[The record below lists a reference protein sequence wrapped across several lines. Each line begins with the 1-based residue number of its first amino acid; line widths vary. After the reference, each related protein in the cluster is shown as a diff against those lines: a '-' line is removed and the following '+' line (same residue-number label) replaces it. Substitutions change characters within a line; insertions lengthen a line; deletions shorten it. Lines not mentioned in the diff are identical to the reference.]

1 MHERTGNALKK
12 IWTFKQKLVLT
23 YVIFIVLPMSVLGL
37 GAYRLYSQA
46 MEKKV
51 SDFVQQVAV
60 STSSNIEMYIREL
73 EQFTL
78 MPYYNRELQDMLTA
92 GVATGESPDADIK
105 LTLEKNFSFW
115 QSQRGSIENITYF
128 SKPGEGARRIYSL
141 SYLLPGLSI
150 EQMPWYKTFDN
161 SDALL
166 ATLSLHRPEASQLVQ
181 NGEPL
186 QVFSLIR
193 RIYYTSTILNTAG
206 YFQVDFTLEDIERIM
221 SRVNSEKN
229 GSFFVIDADKQVVYA
244 DDPVNPELLTSV
256 TGLEAGADGPRI
268 IDLDKRKTIVVQHP
282 VGKMGWTVVGYV
294 PVSRIVSGIA
304 SVRNSML
311 LIGIVCIAIALAV
324 STGISYSMTKPIY
337 RLISLIK
344 RVEREDFQIDYDNPP
359 RNELGQLIRSFIRMS
374 RRLDETIRHLY
385 QAEIV
390 RKESELQALRSQIN
404 PHFLFNTLETIKM
417 RAELDE
423 ADDTVDM
430 ITALGKLVRSSLQSG
445 SDFISLQEEKD
456 YLMNYL
462 LIQEN
467 RYGGRFDISVRVE
480 EALLSHYI
488 PRLLVQPLIEN
499 AFYHG
504 LEMNQG
510 KGRLTVEITAGPGA
524 LKVLVAD
531 DGLGMPLDRLLE
543 LRRLIGMETLRPQ
556 QGGGSIGLVNV
567 AARIQL
573 YFGPP
578 YAMNIDSR
586 PGQGTEVTLL
596 LPLIANESEVERY
609 VSRYHRG

>member
-1 MHERTGNALKK
+1 MKRILA
-12 IWTFKQKLVLT
+12 FKQKLVLT

-92 GVATGESPDADIK
+92 GAATGEQSDEDIK

-150 EQMPWYKTFDN
+150 EQMPWYDAFDD
-161 SDALL
+161 SDAIV
-166 ATLSLHRPEASQLVQ
+166 ATLSLHLPEANQLVQ

-193 RIYYTSTILNTAG
+193 KIYYSSTLLKTAG

-229 GSFFVIDADKQVVYA
+229 GSFFVLDADRQVVYA
-244 DDPVNPELLTSV
+244 DDPVKPELLASV
-256 TGLEAGADGPRI
+256 AGLQADSAVPQM

-311 LIGIVCIAIALAV
+311 LIGIVCIAIALVV

-344 RVEREDFQIDYDNPP
+344 RVEREDFQIEYDNPP

-423 ADDTVDM
+423 ADGTVDM

-445 SDFISLQEEKD
+445 SDFITLQEEKD

-467 RYGGRFDISVRVE
+467 RYGGRFDITVRVE
-480 EALLSHYI
+480 EALLSNYI

-504 LEMNQG
+504 LEMKQG
-510 KGRLTVEITAGPGA
+510 KGKLTVSITSEPDAV
-524 LKVLVAD
+524 KVLVAD
-531 DGLGMPLDRLLE
+531 DGLGIPIDRLLE
-543 LRRLIGMETLRPQ
+543 LRRQTGVETLRPQ
-556 QGGGSIGLVNV
+556 HDGGSIGLVNV
-567 AARIQL
+567 VARIQL
-573 YFGPP
+573 YFGLP
-578 YAMNIDSR
+578 YAMRIDSR
-586 PGQGTEVTLL
+586 PGHGTEVILL
-596 LPLIANESEVERY
+596 LPLIASESEVERY

>member
-1 MHERTGNALKK
+1 MKRILA
-12 IWTFKQKLVLT
+12 FKQKLVLT

-46 MEKKV
+46 MENKV

-78 MPYYNRELQDMLTA
+78 MPYFNRELQDMLTIPLSNEEQ
-92 GVATGESPDADIK
+92 TNKDIK
-105 LTLEKNFSFW
+105 QTLEQNFSFW

-141 SYLLPGLSI
+141 SFQPGLSI
-150 EQMPWYKTFDN
+150 EQMPWYEAFDG
-161 SDALL
+161 SDAIV
-166 ATLSLHRPEASQLVQ
+166 TTMSLHRPEANQLVQ

-193 RIYYTSTILNTAG
+193 RIYYATTLLKTAG
-206 YFQVDFTLEDIERIM
+206 YFQVDFTLEDIERIV

-229 GSFFVIDADKQVVYA
+229 GSFFVMDEDKQVVYA
-244 DDPVNPELLTSV
+244 DDPVKPELLAYVS
-256 TGLEAGADGPRI
+256 GLQAGSAGPQI

-311 LIGIVCIAIALAV
+311 LIGLVCIAIALAV

-344 RVEREDFQIDYDNPP
+344 RVEREDFQIEYDNPP

-374 RRLDETIRHLY
+374 KRLDETIRHLY

-445 SDFISLQEEKD
+445 SDFITLQEEKD
-456 YLMNYL
+456 YLINYF

-467 RYGGRFDISVRVE
+467 RYGGRFDITVRIE
-480 EALLSHYI
+480 EALLSSYI

-504 LEMNQG
+504 LEMKQG
-510 KGRLTVEITAGPGA
+510 KGKLSVSITAEPDGV
-524 LKVLVAD
+524 KIVVAD
-531 DGLGMPLDRLLE
+531 DGLGIPIDRLLE
-543 LRRLIGMETLRPQ
+543 LQRQTGAETLKPLHE
-556 QGGGSIGLVNV
+556 GGSIGLVNV

-573 YFGPP
+573 YFGLPN
-578 YAMNIDSR
+578 AMHIDSR
-586 PGQGTEVTLL
+586 PGHGTEVILL
-596 LPLIANESEVERY
+596 LPLIASESEVERY